1 MYNLNN
7 RMKYAPDGVN
17 ESGKKRNME
26 KLYYSTPYVKQ
37 FEAKVLRCT
46 KGKQDMFEVVLDRT
60 AFYPE
65 GGGQPSDMGTLGE
78 ANVISVHE
86 KGGEI
91 VHYTDRALEEGTAVT
106 GILDWDRRYRNMQ
119 LHSGEHI
126 LSGLVN
132 RKYGYDNVGFHM
144 GSEEVTVDFNGVLNA
159 EQLREIELEANQ
171 VVYGNV
177 PVLVSYP
184 DEEALHRLDYRSKK
198 ELTGQ
203 VRIVEIP
210 GGDICACCGTHVERT
225 GEIGI
230 IKTTG
235 MINYKGGV
243 RISMLCGKDALLDYE
258 KRLDQIRSISHLLS
272 AKPVLLVEAVEKL
285 KKESERK
292 DFLLNQVYQQLFAAK
307 TEAYP
312 QSDKPLLV
320 FEQDLTPVQLRRFC
334 TMLYEQGRGN
344 VAAVCSGEDGN
355 WQYALGSTAEDM
367 KKMSKWMNGLLNG
380 RGGGSSQMAQGTWA
394 AEKDKIIDVFEML
407 KSGECEWN

>member
-1 MYNLNN
+1 MRSDYQE
-7 RMKYAPDGVN
+7 RREKMG
-17 ESGKKRNME
+17 

-37 FEAKVLRCT
+37 FKGTVQRCSE
-46 KGKQDMFEVVLDRT
+46 GKNGQFEVVLDKT

-78 ANVISVHE
+78 ANVLSVHE
-86 KGGEI
+86 KEGEI
-91 VHYTDRALEEGTAVT
+91 VHYTDRPLKEGQAVT

-144 GSEEVTVDFNGVLNA
+144 GSEEVTVDFNGVLSE

-171 VVYGNV
+171 VVYDNV
-177 PVLVSYP
+177 PVQVTYP
-184 DEEALHRLDYRSKK
+184 DAEALHKLEYRSKK
-198 ELTGQ
+198 ELNGQ

-210 GGDICACCGTHVERT
+210 GGDVCACCGTHVERT

-258 KRLDQIRSISHLLS
+258 RRLHQIRSISHLLS
-272 AKPVLLVEAVEKL
+272 AKTDSLAEAVERL
-285 KKESERK
+285 KKDSERK
-292 DFLLNQVYQQLFAAK
+292 DGLLMQVYQQLFSAK
-307 TEAYP
+307 TAAFP
-312 QSDKPLLV
+312 ASDQPLLV
-320 FEQDLTPVQLRRFC
+320 FEQNLMPVQLRQLC
-334 TMLYEQGRGN
+334 TMLYEQGKGS
-344 VAAVCSGEDGN
+344 VVAVCSEGDGK
-355 WQYALGSTAEDM
+355 WQYAIGSSCMDM
-367 KKMSKWMNGLLNG
+367 RKVSKWLNQRLNG
-380 RGGGSSQMAQGTWA
+380 RGGGSSLMAQGTWSA
-394 AEKDKIIDVFEML
+394 SKQEIVETFKQIKG
-407 KSGECEWN
+407 GECEWN

>member
-1 MYNLNN
+1 MRSDYQE
-7 RMKYAPDGVN
+7 RREK
-17 ESGKKRNME
+17 ME

-37 FEAKVLRCT
+37 FKGTVQRCADV
-46 KGKQDMFEVVLDRT
+46 KNGQFEVVLDKT

-78 ANVISVHE
+78 ANVLSVHE
-86 KGGEI
+86 KRGEI
-91 VHYTDRALEEGTAVT
+91 VHYTDRPLKEGQAVT

-144 GSEEVTVDFNGVLNA
+144 GSEEVTVDFNGVLSE

-171 VVYGNV
+171 VVYDNV
-177 PVLVSYP
+177 PVQVTYP
-184 DEEALHRLDYRSKK
+184 DAEALHKLEYRSKK
-198 ELTGQ
+198 ELNGQ

-210 GGDICACCGTHVERT
+210 GGDVCACCGTHVERT

-258 KRLDQIRSISHLLS
+258 RRLQQIRSISHLLS
-272 AKPVLLVEAVEKL
+272 AKPDSLAEAVERL
-285 KKESERK
+285 KKDSERK
-292 DFLLNQVYQQLFAAK
+292 DGLLMQVYQQLFSAK
-307 TEAYP
+307 TAAFP
-312 QSDKPLLV
+312 ASDRPLLV
-320 FEQDLTPVQLRRFC
+320 FEQNLMPVQLRQLC
-334 TMLYEQGRGN
+334 TMLYEQGKGS
-344 VAAVCSGEDGN
+344 VVAVCSEGDGK
-355 WQYALGSTAEDM
+355 WQYAIGSSCMDM
-367 KKMSKWMNGLLNG
+367 RKASKWLNQRLNG
-380 RGGGSSQMAQGTWA
+380 RGGGSSLMAQGTWSA
-394 AEKDKIIDVFEML
+394 SKQEILEIFKQIKG
-407 KSGECEWN
+407 GECEWN